1 MEQQRNTVIT
11 SVQNA
16 RVKDIARLRT
26 RRHRDDENI
35 LLIEGYRELLR
46 ALDNQWNPHTL
57 FFCREL
63 FLGENEDALIGRCRE
78 AGCEVVECNAAVFQK
93 LAYRDRPDGLLA
105 LAPQIHRRL
114 EDLSLNATPFLL
126 VAESIEKPGNL
137 GTMLR
142 SADAAGVDAVIV
154 CDRCTDINNPNVV
167 RASIGTLF
175 SVPVVE
181 ADTETVI
188 AWLKERGIKTLAAT
202 PHTDL
207 DYASVDLSVP
217 VAIVVGSE
225 QYGLHSR
232 WMEQADLQVKIPMMG
247 QADSLNVAAAATI
260 LLYET
265 LRQRRQAGIAQPT

>member
-1 MEQQRNTVIT
+1 MERRNNALIT
-11 SVQNA
+11 SLQNP
-16 RVKDIARLRT
+16 RVKEIARLRT
-26 RRHRDDENI
+26 RHHRDDENV

-57 FFCREL
+57 FYCREL
-63 FLGENEDALIGRCRE
+63 FLGENEEVLIQRCRA
-78 AGCEVVECNAAVFQK
+78 AGCEVLECNAAVFQK

-105 LAPQIHRRL
+105 LAPQIHRKL
-114 EDLSLNATPFLL
+114 EELHLRKVPFLL

-142 SADAAGVDAVIV
+142 SADAAGVDAVVV
-154 CDRCTDINNPNVV
+154 CDPCTDINNPNVV

-175 SVPVVE
+175 SVPVAE
-181 ADTETVI
+181 ATTAEVI
-188 AWLKERGIKTLAAT
+188 AWLKARGIKTLAAT
-202 PHTDL
+202 PHTDQ

-217 VAIVVGSE
+217 VAIIVGSE
-225 QYGLHSR
+225 QYGLHSQ
-232 WMEQADLQVKIPMMG
+232 WMKEADLQVRIPMMG

-265 LRQRRQAGIAQPT
+265 LRQRRCAGVS